1 MDTKE
6 LHAFLAVYE
15 EQNIRAAAKRLF
27 ITPQGLSQIIKRLEQ
42 ELETVLFERD
52 NRGVTPTGYANALY
66 HDAQTIIRKLDDIK
80 SDIRRKGR
88 DEKYSLSVMS
98 SLGMLDY
105 LTVRFLRAFRE
116 QFTDIALVFLEN
128 PCRTARQRL
137 LDGEAELGFL
147 VGPVDPLTFHALPF
161 SEHHNC
167 VVLHRDHPLARKERI
182 EYADLA
188 GQPLA
193 LEGRDIATY
202 HNYHD
207 RFLAAGV
214 EPEIVIETTEIAL
227 THRVASMNEGVGL
240 STDFAAW
247 GNAYP
252 DTVIRPFADMKC
264 LEERFIVYPVER
276 RLSGEARAFID
287 FSFDWLRRHK
297 HELFHWPEPY
307 GYLNDWYD
315 L

>member
-116 QFTDIALVFLEN
+116 QFADIALVFLEN

-137 LDGEAELGFL
+137 LDGEAEVGFL
-147 VGPVDPLTFHALPF
+147 VGPVDPLTFRSRPF
-161 SEHHNC
+161 SQHHHC
-167 VVLHRDHPLARKERI
+167 VILHRTHPLAQKERI
-182 EYADLA
+182 DYADLD

-193 LEGRDIATY
+193 TAGADIVPSHNLRKCFRD
-202 HNYHD
+202 
-207 RFLAAGV
+207 AGV
-214 EPEIVIETTEIAL
+214 SPVFVVEATEIAL
-227 THRVASMNEGVGL
+227 THRVASMNEGIGL

-247 GNAYP
+247 GNVYP
-252 DTVIRPFADMKC
+252 NTVIRPFSDMRC
-264 LEERFIVYPVER
+264 IEDRQLVCPVGRE
-276 RLSGEARAFID
+276 LSDTARAFID

-297 HELFHWPEPY
+297 QELFHWPEPY

-315 L
+315 Q